1 MTNCP
6 NCKWKGDPKDCE
18 RKLAPD
24 WIYTGNRYLACPDC
38 GKEVVSS
45 QVWDKS
51 IQKWVA
57 R

>member
-6 NCKWKGDPKDCE
+6 NCQWRGDPKDCE

-38 GKEVVSS
+38 GKEVASS